1 MKKKT
6 PMKRFIRKR
15 IIRNNNNKFVTLN
28 LCNETIGFSLLQR
41 RAGCSICTENLYLW
55 RYVWLSFSYFKAIV
69 AFKLA
74 RRASTLMPV
83 RSSTLSALSLSLLSL
98 KLCVYGYVCV
108 CGCERRLNVYGST
121 DAAGCYFLLILNGI
135 LLCMLFW
142 LSRKFQNIC
151 LHYYFVFI
159 WLRIFIF
166 YFSFARAVSWMVLW
180 FVCRC
185 AEQLKSTSEHN
196 DLTVLFMLM
205 KWHKWNA
212 I

>member
-108 CGCERRLNVYGST
+108 CVGARGDWMCMGALMLLAAISFWFWMGFYYACSFGCHENFKIFV
-121 DAAGCYFLLILNGI
+121 CIIILY
-135 LLCMLFW
+135 LYDC
-142 LSRKFQNIC
+142 
-151 LHYYFVFI
+151 V
-159 WLRIFIF
+159 
-166 YFSFARAVSWMVLW
+166 FSFSIFHSPVP
-180 FVCRC
+180 
-185 AEQLKSTSEHN
+185 
-196 DLTVLFMLM
+196 
-205 KWHKWNA
+205 
-212 I
+212 

>member
-1 MKKKT
+1 
-6 PMKRFIRKR
+6 MKRFIRKR

-41 RAGCSICTENLYLW
+41 RAGCSICTEILYLW

-108 CGCERRLNVYGST
+108 CVWVREETECVWEHWCCWLLFPSDFEWDFIMHALLAVTKISKYLF
-121 DAAGCYFLLILNGI
+121 ALLFCIYMIAYFHF
-135 LLCMLFW
+135 LFFIRPC
-142 LSRKFQNIC
+142 RK
-151 LHYYFVFI
+151 LDGFVV
-159 WLRIFIF
+159 R
-166 YFSFARAVSWMVLW
+166 VS
-180 FVCRC
+180 VCWTTEINQR
-185 AEQLKSTSEHN
+185 T
-196 DLTVLFMLM
+196 
-205 KWHKWNA
+205 
-212 I
+212 